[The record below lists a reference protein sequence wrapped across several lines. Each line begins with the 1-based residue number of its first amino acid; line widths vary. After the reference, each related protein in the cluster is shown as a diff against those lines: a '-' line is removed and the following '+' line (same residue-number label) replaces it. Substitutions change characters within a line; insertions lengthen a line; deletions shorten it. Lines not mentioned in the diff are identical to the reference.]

1 MWWPSNVRNP
11 IHLSCSLSLSAK
23 YPRNGKNLH
32 WLAAPPLLITFLA
45 SKISSWF
52 HWWLVKMTSVKF
64 VLKLSV
70 KVWVALSGS
79 FFMGRVRSTLVSL
92 CSFASFYGAFAISVS
107 FPVLRF
113 YFPEKFFTARLWH
126 WTFFVG
132 YSGLIFMFLSCLI
145 CFFFGIR
152 ALYRWFS
159 RDWSTIK
166 YVLTAV
172 LRFILIWN
180 ILC

>member
-1 MWWPSNVRNP
+1 MFG
-11 IHLSCSLSLSAK
+11 ILFIYLALSLSLSAK

-32 WLAAPPLLITFLA
+32 WLAAPPLLVTFLA